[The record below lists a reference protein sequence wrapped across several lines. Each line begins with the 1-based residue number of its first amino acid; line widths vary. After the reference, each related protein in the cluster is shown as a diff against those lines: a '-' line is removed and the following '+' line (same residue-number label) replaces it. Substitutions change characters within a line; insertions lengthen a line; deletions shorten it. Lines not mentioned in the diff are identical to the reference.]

1 MTDPKNNGIK
11 DLIQQSITI
20 LQDEVASSHSINM
33 SKQRD
38 LQHANVKCDV
48 AVKYEEHIKENSGI
62 ESHACDSKLALPSD
76 FKPKGNI
83 GVGEVDIETYCKLGH
98 LHLLLTEYYEGN
110 FSC

>member
-11 DLIQQSITI
+11 DLIQQSIII
-20 LQDEVASSHSINM
+20 LQDELASANSINI

-38 LQHANVKCDV
+38 GQHANVKSDV
-48 AVKYEEHIKENSGI
+48 SVKYEEHIKENSGI
-62 ESHACDSKLALPSD
+62 ESNACDSKCALAND
-76 FKPKGNI
+76 FPTKGNI
-83 GVGEVDIETYCKLGH
+83 GVGVDINTYCKLGH